1 MHYPI
6 VIAALLSTA
15 LAARHAIKRQ
25 DQGVATAIVQWAN
38 DINTVNDFLQ
48 GGGTDAQTALTAA
61 QDEPNQ
67 LGVLSNV
74 NGLSFAGLSASSR
87 LAANFPSIPNNLE
100 NLIGGADD
108 LTNVVTAIT
117 YDRCC
122 TVLPSIATLFQE
134 SANAVGEQ
142 LTTFVNLPFQCGE
155 FQCIAF

>member
-1 MHYPI
+1 MRSSTI
-6 VIAALLSTA
+6 IAALLPTA
-15 LAARHAIKRQ
+15 IATPTSVKRE

-48 GGGTDAQTALTAA
+48 GGGTDAQTALNAA

-67 LGVLSNV
+67 LDILSNV
-74 NGLSFAGLSASSR
+74 NGLSLAGLFAADR

-108 LTNVVTAIT
+108 LTSVVTAIT
-117 YDRCC
+117 YNRCC
-122 TVLPSIATLFQE
+122 TVLPAIATLFQE

-142 LTTFVNLPFQCGE
+142 LTTFVNFPFQCGE
-155 FQCIAF
+155 FQCFAF